1 MGQFQKGDIVE
12 FKSTGPKMTITAVDD
27 SSGEATCVWFEGKE
41 RQEATFDGATL
52 RRVNHQK
59 PDLRMYARRG

>member
-1 MGQFQKGDIVE
+1 MGQLHKGDIVE

-41 RQEATFDGATL
+41 RQEITFDVATL

-59 PDLRMYARRG
+59 PDLGMYARRG